1 LGPHSVIL
9 TNSNHTSTIWL
20 LVKLSSG
27 FQCEGDQH
35 DVCAMI
41 SKINALRTR
50 ATLTKRVHL
59 NEVNP
64 RFLAEYRQV
73 LPQCFLVI
81 AASFAPEAR
90 ATTYSWKRCRA
101 GQAR

>member
-1 LGPHSVIL
+1 
-9 TNSNHTSTIWL
+9 
-20 LVKLSSG
+20 
-27 FQCEGDQH
+27 
-35 DVCAMI
+35 MI

-81 AASFAPEAR
+81 AASFVPKRERLLTAENVVEQAKHVKLASWPELTSFK
-90 ATTYSWKRCRA
+90 TTVSVLK
-101 GQAR
+101 